1 MRPFADL
8 RAAERAA
15 VASGTLRKPPQ
26 QDTRRES
33 SGETMPV
40 GLLGKKLGMT
50 RIFSPQGEA
59 VSVTVIEAGP
69 CVVVQRKTQERDGYE
84 AVQIGYG
91 ERSRARTNQPE
102 TGHFERH
109 GVTPKKHLKEW
120 RLAEGEDYQERQ
132 ELTVALFSEGQVVDV
147 LGQSKG
153 RGFAGGM
160 KRHGFKGGPAQHG
173 SKVHRSPMS
182 GGATDAARVF
192 PGKRGPGHMG
202 AEQVTARGLDVVK
215 VDPER
220 NLIVVRGSVPGA
232 NGGLVAV
239 RPSHKTV
246 KGKG

>member
-1 MRPFADL
+1 M
-8 RAAERAA
+8 
-15 VASGTLRKPPQ
+15 
-26 QDTRRES
+26 
-33 SGETMPV
+33 MPV

-50 RIFSPQGEA
+50 RLFSPQGES
-59 VSVTVIEAGP
+59 VPVTVIEAGP
-69 CVVVQRKTQERDGYE
+69 CVVVQRKTQARDGYE

-91 ERSRARTNQPE
+91 ERKRARTNQPE

-109 GVTPKKHLKEW
+109 GVSPKQHLKEW
-120 RLAEGEDYQERQ
+120 RLAEGEDFQERQ
-132 ELTVALFSEGQVVDV
+132 ELTVALFSEGQIVDV
-147 LGQSKG
+147 IGTSKG

-202 AEQVTARGLDVVK
+202 AEQVTTPCLTIIK
-215 VDPER
+215 VDAER
-220 NLIVVRGSVPGA
+220 NLLVVRGSVPGPT
-232 NGGLVAV
+232 GGLVAV
-239 RPSHKTV
+239 RPTNKTR

>member
-1 MRPFADL
+1 M
-8 RAAERAA
+8 
-15 VASGTLRKPPQ
+15 
-26 QDTRRES
+26 
-33 SGETMPV
+33 
-40 GLLGKKLGMT
+40 LGKKLGMT
-50 RIFSPQGEA
+50 RVFSPQGEA

-69 CVVVQRKTQERDGYE
+69 CVVVQRKTADRDGYE
-84 AVQIGYG
+84 AIQIGYE

-120 RLAEGEDYQERQ
+120 RLEAGEDFQERQ
-132 ELTVALFSEGQVVDV
+132 ELTVGMFNEGQIVDII
-147 LGQSKG
+147 GTSKG
-153 RGFAGGM
+153 RGFAGAM
-160 KRHGFKGGPAQHG
+160 KRYGFKGGPAQHG

-202 AEQVTARGLDVVK
+202 AAQATQRGLNVVR

-220 NLIVVRGSVPGA
+220 NLILVRGSVPGP
-232 NGGLVAV
+232 NGGLIAV
-239 RPSHKTV
+239 RPSKKTV